1 MSYWTGGSRLL
12 VAAAG
17 ERHAACRLPRP
28 CSSSPGSVS
37 LFQSPPQSRLHNI
50 AHWQTGLVPEQK
62 KDTKLAMLVS
72 IQYQVRTRNAGLV
85 SQTLLFI

>member
-12 VAAAG
+12 NAAAG
-17 ERHAACRLPRP
+17 ERQHVGSLVLVQRPR
-28 CSSSPGSVS
+28 GSVS

-50 AHWQTGLVPEQK
+50 AHWQTELVPEQK

-72 IQYQVRTRNAGLV
+72 IQYQVRARNAGLV
-85 SQTLLFI
+85 SQTVLFI